1 MSDPKTPVYITEDGP
16 QTIAPVTSHAGDEV
30 SGPPQRQAAQ
40 DAHEAARQTPQAVP
54 VDIEHQP
61 VDNDPR
67 LWSKSRKL
75 TIVTIIAFA
84 TLAPTFSVNLYN
96 PAFAQIKRELHATNN
111 QIALSLAL
119 FILVQGNAP
128 IIWSAI
134 SEFKGRKIVYIISM
148 ALFCVGSAVCGAAK
162 DMKVLIGMRIVQ
174 AAGSSSVLNL
184 GAGTLSDMYDP
195 HERGTMMGI
204 YFAGPLLG
212 PSIVSTLPPQLPF
225 ASCGGLTAGFS
236 WRATF
241 WFLVIF
247 AGVSLC
253 TFIFLPDTWR
263 RERSTSYQTAKRRAL
278 KERAKRSHA
287 GTPARSRAPSP
298 ARSGTVT
305 PAAGS
310 IQGHEDK
317 KENFSEEANVTKD
330 KHVIQDEDI
339 KLSITD
345 INPISPIWN
354 IVKEPTNLCILFAS
368 ALLFAYQY
376 AVAFTAAL
384 TFAAAP
390 YNYNSIKVGL
400 VLLSFGLGNLS
411 GSILGGRWSDR
422 VLAQFKAKNGGESV
436 PEMRLQSTKPAMIFL
451 PFFVVAYAWMCEKHV
466 HVAGPVVVLF
476 FSGFCAILVVIV
488 GNARG
493 NKDEPLAAYPY
504 NDIMDA
510 EHSEYTK
517 QCWIPAKPGSK
528 FCIHYKWEKRPKR
541 PQVGLFSK
549 RAGAEWEIEGKYYRG
564 PNGPTERPF
573 KFAETMT
580 DEDADILDTSNK
592 GMIRVVLHWAR
603 PDPEME
609 NPFSDLSKEAA
620 DELALDL
627 ETPVRPDDSRLM
639 ACVALGNPR
648 KSEVVE
654 NNMKVRR
661 IDDKEYTFIFHYAH
675 PDWLASEGIIP
686 PKVSSTYRTQA

>member
-16 QTIAPVTSHAGDEV
+16 QTIVPVTSHAGDEV

-40 DAHEAARQTPQAVP
+40 DAHEAARKTPQPVP
-54 VDIEHQP
+54 FDIEHQP
-61 VDNDPR
+61 VNDDPR
-67 LWSKSRKL
+67 LWSKNRKIM
-75 TIVTIIAFA
+75 IVTIIAFA

-96 PAFAQIKRELHATNN
+96 PAFAQIKRELHATNS

-148 ALFCVGSAVCGAAK
+148 ALFCVGSAICGAAK
-162 DMKVLIGMRIVQ
+162 DMNVLIGMRIVQ

-212 PSIVSTLPPQLPF
+212 PSIVSTLPLPLVF

-253 TFIFLPDTWR
+253 TFVFLPDTWR
-263 RERSTSYQTAKRRAL
+263 RERSTSYQAAKRRAL
-278 KERAKRSHA
+278 KERAKRSQA
-287 GTPARSRAPSP
+287 GTPTRSRAPSP
-298 ARSGTVT
+298 VRSGTVT
-305 PAAGS
+305 PTVGVNTPAGS
-310 IQGHEDK
+310 IQGHEVK
-317 KENFSEEANVTKD
+317 KDNSEKEANTTIKD
-330 KHVIQDEDI
+330 KSERRMANDEDI

-354 IVKEPTNLCILFAS
+354 VVKERTNLCILFAS

-400 VLLSFGLGNLS
+400 VLLSFGLGNLT

-422 VLAQFKAKNGGESV
+422 VLAKFKTKNGGESV
-436 PEMRLQSTKPAMIFL
+436 PE
-451 PFFVVAYAWMCEKHV
+451 
-466 HVAGPVVVLF
+466 
-476 FSGFCAILVVIV
+476 
-488 GNARG
+488 
-493 NKDEPLAAYPY
+493 
-504 NDIMDA
+504 
-510 EHSEYTK
+510 
-517 QCWIPAKPGSK
+517 
-528 FCIHYKWEKRPKR
+528 
-541 PQVGLFSK
+541 
-549 RAGAEWEIEGKYYRG
+549 
-564 PNGPTERPF
+564 
-573 KFAETMT
+573 
-580 DEDADILDTSNK
+580 
-592 GMIRVVLHWAR
+592 
-603 PDPEME
+603 
-609 NPFSDLSKEAA
+609 
-620 DELALDL
+620 
-627 ETPVRPDDSRLM
+627 
-639 ACVALGNPR
+639 
-648 KSEVVE
+648 
-654 NNMKVRR
+654 
-661 IDDKEYTFIFHYAH
+661 
-675 PDWLASEGIIP
+675 
-686 PKVSSTYRTQA
+686 VSSMIVCAV

>member
-61 VDNDPR
+61 VDDDPR
-67 LWSKSRKL
+67 LWSKSRKIM
-75 TIVTIIAFA
+75 IVVIIAFA

-96 PAFAQIKRELHATNN
+96 PAFAQIKRELHATNG

-134 SEFKGRKIVYIISM
+134 SEFKGRKIVYIVSM

-212 PSIVSTLPPQLPF
+212 PSIGPIIG
-225 ASCGGLTAGFS
+225 GGLTAGFS

-263 RERSTSYQTAKRRAL
+263 RERSTSYQAAKRRAL
-278 KERAKRSHA
+278 KERAKKSQA

-305 PAAGS
+305 PTV
-310 IQGHEDK
+310 QGHEDK
-317 KENFSEEANVTKD
+317 IENSGKETNVIA
-330 KHVIQDEDI
+330 KHKATVHDDDI

-354 IVKEPTNLCILFAS
+354 VLKEPTNLCILFAS
-368 ALLFAYQY
+368 
-376 AVAFTAAL
+376 
-384 TFAAAP
+384 AAP

-466 HVAGPVVVLF
+466 SIAGPVVVLF
-476 FSGFCAILVVIV
+476 FSGFCAIWIYSSTLAYIV
-488 GNARG
+488 DANPGRASSAIAANSSFRG
-493 NKDEPLAAYPY
+493 ISGLIAAEISVPLK
-504 NDIMDA
+504 N
-510 EHSEYTK
+510 
-517 QCWIPAKPGSK
+517 
-528 FCIHYKWEKRPKR
+528 
-541 PQVGLFSK
+541 
-549 RAGAEWEIEGKYYRG
+549 
-564 PNGPTERPF
+564 
-573 KFAETMT
+573 
-580 DEDADILDTSNK
+580 
-592 GMIRVVLHWAR
+592 
-603 PDPEME
+603 
-609 NPFSDLSKEAA
+609 
-620 DELALDL
+620 
-627 ETPVRPDDSRLM
+627 
-639 ACVALGNPR
+639 ALG
-648 KSEVVE
+648 
-654 NNMKVRR
+654 
-661 IDDKEYTFIFHYAH
+661 DGGLYTLWAGLLVIC
-675 PDWLASEGIIP
+675 EGLIILLIWRGGKWRAARQQSLP
-686 PKVSSTYRTQA
+686 V

>member
-61 VDNDPR
+61 VDDDPR
-67 LWSKSRKL
+67 LWSKSRKIM
-75 TIVTIIAFA
+75 IVVIIAFA

-96 PAFAQIKRELHATNN
+96 PAFAQIKRELHATNG

-134 SEFKGRKIVYIISM
+134 SEFKGRKIVYIVSM

-184 GAGTLSDMYDP
+184 GAGTLS
-195 HERGTMMGI
+195 
-204 YFAGPLLG
+204 PLLG
-212 PSIVSTLPPQLPF
+212 PSIVSTLPPQLLF

-263 RERSTSYQTAKRRAL
+263 RERSTSYQAAKRRAL
-278 KERAKRSHA
+278 KERAKKSQA

-305 PAAGS
+305 PTV
-310 IQGHEDK
+310 QGHEDK
-317 KENFSEEANVTKD
+317 IENSGKETNVIAKNKATVHD
-330 KHVIQDEDI
+330 DDI

-354 IVKEPTNLCILFAS
+354 VLKEPTNLCILFAS

-466 HVAGPVVVLF
+466 SIAGPVVVLF
-476 FSGFCAILVVIV
+476 FSGFCAIWIYSSTLAYIV
-488 GNARG
+488 DANPGRASSAIAANSSFRG
-493 NKDEPLAAYPY
+493 ISGLIAAEISVPLK
-504 NDIMDA
+504 N
-510 EHSEYTK
+510 
-517 QCWIPAKPGSK
+517 
-528 FCIHYKWEKRPKR
+528 
-541 PQVGLFSK
+541 
-549 RAGAEWEIEGKYYRG
+549 
-564 PNGPTERPF
+564 
-573 KFAETMT
+573 
-580 DEDADILDTSNK
+580 
-592 GMIRVVLHWAR
+592 
-603 PDPEME
+603 
-609 NPFSDLSKEAA
+609 
-620 DELALDL
+620 
-627 ETPVRPDDSRLM
+627 
-639 ACVALGNPR
+639 ALG
-648 KSEVVE
+648 
-654 NNMKVRR
+654 
-661 IDDKEYTFIFHYAH
+661 DGGLYTLWAGLLVIC
-675 PDWLASEGIIP
+675 EGLIILLIWRGAKWRAARQQSLP
-686 PKVSSTYRTQA
+686 V